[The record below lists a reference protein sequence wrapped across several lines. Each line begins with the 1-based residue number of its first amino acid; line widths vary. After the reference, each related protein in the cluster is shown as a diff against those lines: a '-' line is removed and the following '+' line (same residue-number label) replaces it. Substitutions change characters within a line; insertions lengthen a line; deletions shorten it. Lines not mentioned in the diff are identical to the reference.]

1 MSVSEA
7 PPPRSPANFCRQAA
21 DLVRVRSLSCTRNGR
36 SRHFRQKNTYVLAQ
50 FPSDPLPGLLWPR
63 CLPDASQMSP
73 RCLPDASQFP
83 PSPGCV
89 QDSPDPGAQRK
100 NIFWLFCDLKK
111 WPSKVEP
118 KVSKWSPQL
127 TKNRSKIDKMLA
139 LEPVLKKR
147 WKNDEKPCLWILKNS
162 GFAWQGLHF
171 SRFPVSSKSWENY
184 SRNCLKMTPKS
195 FKKWFEGFPKM

>member
-1 MSVSEA
+1 MVFRWNSILFLSNSSQITATA
-7 PPPRSPANFCRQAA
+7 PCP
-21 DLVRVRSLSCTRNGR
+21 
-36 SRHFRQKNTYVLAQ
+36 
-50 FPSDPLPGLLWPR
+50 
-63 CLPDASQMSP
+63 
-73 RCLPDASQFP
+73 PDASQFP
-83 PSPGCV
+83 PSPGGV
-89 QDSPDPGAQRK
+89 QDSPDPGAETK
-100 NIFWLFCDLKK
+100 KFISIFCDLKM

-139 LEPVLKKR
+139 LEPVLKKW

-184 SRNCLKMTPKS
+184 SRHCLKMTPKS
-195 FKKWFEGFPKM
+195 FKKWFGGFPKM